1 MRLLIAIVVFMCFAV
16 VAVFAV
22 LSVLADL
29 LTTNADQPSTLSDKD
44 VLPQSVYSTME
55 KHRGERTSQLSY
67 DRD

>member
-44 VLPQSVYSTME
+44 VLPQSAYPTTE
-55 KHRGERTSQLSY
+55 KHRGERTIQLSY

>member
-1 MRLLIAIVVFMCFAV
+1 
-16 VAVFAV
+16 
-22 LSVLADL
+22 

-44 VLPQSVYSTME
+44 VLPQSVYSTTE